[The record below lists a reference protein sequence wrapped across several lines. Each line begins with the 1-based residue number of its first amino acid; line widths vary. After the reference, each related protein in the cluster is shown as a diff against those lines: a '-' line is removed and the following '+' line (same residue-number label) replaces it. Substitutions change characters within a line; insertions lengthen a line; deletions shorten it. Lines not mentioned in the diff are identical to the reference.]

1 MTIVIFSGLNSEYQ
15 NLINSFKQ
23 SELNFIGYDDALPIN
38 CDSLILLDDFK
49 SKDNINFL
57 IEAIRLDKK
66 ILGVGKGII
75 PIINYFAKTNFK
87 QKQFTG
93 SDSTFIAL
101 GSKFAEIIG
110 GAGPLKTHYKV
121 DWEVPIK
128 FIPNNFLI
136 SAFNTGNGCIEALES
151 LNSNQILG
159 VIWPIFNSEKSP
171 SGFQNIL
178 SWIYE

>member
-1 MTIVIFSGLNSEYQ
+1 MAIAIYSGLNSGFQ
-15 NLINSFKQ
+15 NLTKYFNHSDLI
-23 SELNFIGYDDALPIN
+23 FIDGHDALPAN
-38 CDSLILLDDFK
+38 SDSLILLDDIK
-49 SKDNINFL
+49 SKNDIIFL
-57 IEAIRLDKK
+57 IDAIRLDKK

-75 PIINYFAKTNFK
+75 PIINYFAKTDLK
-87 QKQFTG
+87 QKKFNG

-151 LNSNQILG
+151 MNSSQILG
-159 VIWPIFNSEKSP
+159 VIWPIFNSIKHP

-178 SWIYE
+178 SWVYE

>member
-1 MTIVIFSGLNSEYQ
+1 MTIAIFSGLNSEFQ
-15 NLINSFKQ
+15 NLTKSFNQ
-23 SELNFIGYDDALPIN
+23 FELNFIGCNDEFPPD
-38 CDSLILLDDFK
+38 CDSLIILDDFK
-49 SKDNINFL
+49 SKNNTNFL
-57 IEAIRLDKK
+57 IDAIRLEKK

-75 PIINYFAKTNFK
+75 PIINYFAKVEFK
-87 QKQFTG
+87 QKQFSG

-128 FIPNNFLI
+128 FIPHNFLI

-151 LNSNQILG
+151 MNSNQILG
-159 VIWPIFNSEKSP
+159 VIWPIFNPEKPP